1 MNRKYTGLNNDRRI
15 YQEMEQEEC
24 KIVAPLIAPPVKKTR
39 KSQEILK
46 GHYFDNADTDTGAG
60 AFLEIGVDEA
70 GRGPMFGRVYVSAVV
85 LPRDPK
91 QFDFSKMKDSKKF
104 HSDKKI
110 KEVAEYIK
118 LNAISWSVKFAE
130 HGAIDTLNIRRATI
144 QTMHEAIRGVCDDVK
159 SQGKN
164 KNGEDFYLLID
175 GNDFIP
181 MLHPQSQSKQSH
193 DSKQSKQ
200 LKQSVH
206 LHYSTIEGGDN
217 TYASIAAASILA
229 KVSRDEYIIDLCKQ
243 HPELQEKY
251 DLENNKGYGTKKHM
265 DGIKQHGISEWHRRS
280 FGICKSF

>member
-1 MNRKYTGLNNDRRI
+1 MNRKYNGLNNDRI
-15 YQEMEQEEC
+15 CQEMEQEES
-24 KIVAPLIAPPVKKTR
+24 KIVAPLVAPPAKKTR
-39 KSQEILK
+39 KSPEILK
-46 GHYFDNADTDTGAG
+46 GHYFDTAGADSGAG

-85 LPRDPK
+85 LPRDST
-91 QFDFSKMKDSKKF
+91 QFDFSKVKDSKKF

-118 LNAISWSVKFAE
+118 LNAISWSVKYAE
-130 HGAIDTLNIRRATI
+130 HGAIDALNIRRATI
-144 QTMHEAIRGVCDDVK
+144 QTMHEAIRDVCDDIR

-181 MLHPQSQSKQSH
+181 MLHPHPSQSQSH
-193 DSKQSKQ
+193 DSKQSM
-200 LKQSVH
+200 H

-229 KVSRDEYIIDLCKQ
+229 KVSRDEYIMELCKQ

>member
-1 MNRKYTGLNNDRRI
+1 MDADANVTIGKRRR
-15 YQEMEQEEC
+15 QNQH
-24 KIVAPLIAPPVKKTR
+24 L
-39 KSQEILK
+39 KSC
-46 GHYFDNADTDTGAG
+46 YFDNENSSSSSNNGGT
-60 AFLEIGVDEA
+60 FLEIGVDEA

-85 LPRDPK
+85 LPRDSTL
-91 QFDFSKMKDSKKF
+91 FNFSKVKDSKKF

-118 LNAISWSVKFAE
+118 TNAISWSVKFAE
-130 HGAIDTLNIRRATI
+130 HGTIDALNIRRATI
-144 QTMHEAIRGVCDDVK
+144 QTMHEAIREVCDDIQ

-164 KNGEDFYLLID
+164 KNGEEFYLLID

-181 MLHPQSQSKQSH
+181 MLHPHPQSHPH
-193 DSKQSKQ
+193 DSKQSM
-200 LKQSVH
+200 H

-217 TYASIAAASILA
+217 AYASIAAASILA
-229 KVSRDEYIIDLCKQ
+229 KVSRDEYIIELCKQ

-280 FGICKSF
+280 FGICKNY

>member
-1 MNRKYTGLNNDRRI
+1 
-15 YQEMEQEEC
+15 MEQEES
-24 KIVAPLIAPPVKKTR
+24 KIVAPLVAPLIAPPAKKTR
-39 KSQEILK
+39 KSPEILK
-46 GHYFDNADTDTGAG
+46 GHYFDTAGADSGAG

-85 LPRDPK
+85 LPRDSK

-130 HGAIDTLNIRRATI
+130 HGAIDALNIRRATI
-144 QTMHEAIRGVCDDVK
+144 QTMHEAIRDVCDDIK

-181 MLHPQSQSKQSH
+181 MLHPHPQSQSH

-200 LKQSVH
+200 SMH

-229 KVSRDEYIIDLCKQ
+229 KVSRDEYIMELCKQ

>member
-1 MNRKYTGLNNDRRI
+1 MDKDTNTNSTIGKRI
-15 YQEMEQEEC
+15 S
-24 KIVAPLIAPPVKKTR
+24 KIKQIQTL
-39 KSQEILK
+39 KSC
-46 GHYFDNADTDTGAG
+46 YFDESGDNGSSNGRT
-60 AFLEIGVDEA
+60 FLEIGVDEA

-85 LPRDPK
+85 LPRDST
-91 QFDFSKMKDSKKF
+91 QFDFSKVKDSKKF
-104 HSDKKI
+104 HSEKKI
-110 KEVAEYIK
+110 KEVADYIK
-118 LNAISWSVKFAE
+118 THAISWSVKFAE
-130 HGAIDTLNIRRATI
+130 HGTIDALNIRRATI
-144 QTMHEAIRGVCDDVK
+144 QTMHEAIREVCDDVC

-164 KNGEDFYLLID
+164 KNGEEFYLLID

-181 MLHPQSQSKQSH
+181 MLHPHPHPHPQSQSQSNE
-193 DSKQSKQ
+193 SKQSVH
-200 LKQSVH
+200 LPMH

>member
-1 MNRKYTGLNNDRRI
+1 LNRKYNGLNNDRRI

-24 KIVAPLIAPPVKKTR
+24 KIVAPPIAPPAKKNR

-46 GHYFDNADTDTGAG
+46 GHYFDSAHTDAGDG

-85 LPRDPK
+85 LPRDST

-130 HGAIDTLNIRRATI
+130 HGAIDALNIRRATI

-181 MLHPQSQSKQSH
+181 MLHPHPSQSH

-200 LKQSVH
+200 LKQSAH

-217 TYASIAAASILA
+217 AYASIAAASILA

>member
-1 MNRKYTGLNNDRRI
+1 
-15 YQEMEQEEC
+15 MEQEES
-24 KIVAPLIAPPVKKTR
+24 KIIAPHAKKTR

-46 GHYFDNADTDTGAG
+46 GHYFDTDHTDSGAG

-85 LPRDPK
+85 LPRDSK

-130 HGAIDTLNIRRATI
+130 HGAIDALNIRRATI
-144 QTMHEAIRGVCDDVK
+144 QTMHEAIRDVCDDVK

-181 MLHPQSQSKQSH
+181 MLHPHPSQSQSH

-200 LKQSVH
+200 SKQSMH

-229 KVSRDEYIIDLCKQ
+229 KVSRDEYIMELCKQ

>member
-1 MNRKYTGLNNDRRI
+1 
-15 YQEMEQEEC
+15 MEQEED
-24 KIVAPLIAPPVKKTR
+24 KIITPIIAPPAKKTR

-46 GHYFDNADTDTGAG
+46 GHYFDTADADSVTGG

-104 HSDKKI
+104 HSEKKI

-118 LNAISWSVKFAE
+118 MHAISWSVKYAE
-130 HGAIDTLNIRRATI
+130 HDAIDALNIRRATI
-144 QTMHEAIRGVCDDVK
+144 QTMHEAIRDVCDDVR

-181 MLHPQSQSKQSH
+181 MLHPHPQSQSH
-193 DSKQSKQ
+193 DSKQSMH
-200 LKQSVH
+200 LPTH
-206 LHYSTIEGGDN
+206 LHYSPIEGGDN

-229 KVSRDEYIIDLCKQ
+229 KVSRDEYIMELCKQ
-243 HPELQEKY
+243 YPDLQAKY

>member
-1 MNRKYTGLNNDRRI
+1 MNRKYNGLNNDRRI
-15 YQEMEQEEC
+15 CQEMEQEES
-24 KIVAPLIAPPVKKTR
+24 KIVAPPPAKKTR
-39 KSQEILK
+39 KSPEILK
-46 GHYFDNADTDTGAG
+46 GHYFDNAAGAG

-85 LPRDPK
+85 LPRDST

-118 LNAISWSVKFAE
+118 LNAISWSEKFAE
-130 HGAIDTLNIRRATI
+130 HGAIDALNIRRATI
-144 QTMHEAIRGVCDDVK
+144 QTMHEAIRDVCDDIR

-181 MLHPQSQSKQSH
+181 MLHPHPSQSQSQSH
-193 DSKQSKQ
+193 DSKQSM
-200 LKQSVH
+200 H